1 MSQEN
6 VEIVRRLWDSFAAF
20 SFPADAFAN
29 DVEWHLRR
37 DIPDPGVC
45 RGPAEIAQMLAEGW
59 ATVT

>member
-1 MSQEN
+1 MG
-6 VEIVRRLWDSFAAF
+6 WDSFAAF

-45 RGPAEIAQMLAEGW
+45 RGPAEIAQTLAEGW